1 MKVKITLKRSLIGQ
15 KPKARETVRS
25 LGLKKINSSTEREL
39 NPMVEGMLHKIE
51 HLVEIEEIK
60 KYEKTKISSFE
71 TNTWIYKAKI
81 KKR

>member
-1 MKVKITLKRSLIGQ
+1 MKVRITLKRSLIGE

-39 NPMVEGMLHKIE
+39 NPMIQGMLNKVL

-60 KYEKTKISSFE
+60 
-71 TNTWIYKAKI
+71 
-81 KKR
+81 

>member
-39 NPMVEGMLHKIE
+39 SPMVEGMLDKIK
-51 HLVEIEEIK
+51 HLVEIEEINNMK
-60 KYEKTKISSFE
+60 KLRFHHLKPTPGSTKQ
-71 TNTWIYKAKI
+71 N
-81 KKR
+81 